1 MILRVIIG
9 GLLVFALMLAV
20 KQGWILRETGL
31 TGSCSVYATLPGG
44 AQQEKCTK
52 GRLDGLPDLSGR
64 GCTSDGPDG
73 SIEYWECPVQLQSS
87 PAGV

>member
-31 TGSCSVYATLPGG
+31 TGSCSVYASLPGG

-52 GRLDGLPDLSGR
+52 GKFDGLPDLSNK
-64 GCTSDGPDG
+64 GCTSNGPDG

>member
-1 MILRVIIG
+1 MILRVVIG

-31 TGSCSVYATLPGG
+31 TGSCSVYATRPGG
-44 AQQEKCTK
+44 GQQEKCTK
-52 GRLDGLPDLSGR
+52 GRFDGLPDLSGK
-64 GCTSDGPDG
+64 GCTSKGPDG
-73 SIEYWECPVQLQSS
+73 SIEYWECPTQLQSS